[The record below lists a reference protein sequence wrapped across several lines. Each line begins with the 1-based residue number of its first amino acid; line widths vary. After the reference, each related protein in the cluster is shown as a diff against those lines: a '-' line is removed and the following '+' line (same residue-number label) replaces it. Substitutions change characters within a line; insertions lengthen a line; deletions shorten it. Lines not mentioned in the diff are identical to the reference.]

1 MSHISHKSCFRN
13 TNKCKP
19 NKCLLSIYIMTWYI
33 CISSTHEKKELVPE
47 PQNDKKRGKAMRRY
61 LFIIV
66 AVLFS
71 IGLVACS
78 GEEVEEK
85 EVDNIELA
93 DQDNSDE
100 SEEEEVEAAAESE
113 ETEETEEDKKK
124 IDEEVADTENVT
136 ASLISVEKIV
146 DKDFDEE
153 RYEIKFEVENKID
166 DLIVIQAREVSSD
179 GKMIDESMLM
189 MSQEISGGKSADAV
203 LTIES
208 FDEDLPE
215 IKDDL
220 EMKLQIIDGES
231 YMDIESIDVNI
242 DF

>member
-1 MSHISHKSCFRN
+1 M
-13 TNKCKP
+13 
-19 NKCLLSIYIMTWYI
+19 
-33 CISSTHEKKELVPE
+33 VPE
-47 PQNDKKRGKAMRRY
+47 PQNDKRRGKDMKRY

-66 AVLFS
+66 AVLLS

-78 GEEVEEK
+78 GDEVEEK
-85 EVDNIELA
+85 EVSNVDLT
-93 DQDNSDE
+93 DE
-100 SEEEEVEAAAESE
+100 GDTKEVDDAEEEVESTVEDE
-113 ETEETEEDKKK
+113 EAGTKEGVKE
-124 IDEEVADTENVT
+124 IDEEVADSDNIT
-136 ASLISVEKIV
+136 ARLISVEKIV

-153 RYEIKFEVENKID
+153 RYEIKFEVENKTD
-166 DLIVIQAREVSSD
+166 DLIVIQEREVSAD

-189 MSQEISGGKSADAV
+189 MSQEISGGKSADAI

-215 IKDDL
+215 IKEDL
-220 EMKLQIIDGES
+220 EMKLQVIDGES

>member
-1 MSHISHKSCFRN
+1 M
-13 TNKCKP
+13 
-19 NKCLLSIYIMTWYI
+19 
-33 CISSTHEKKELVPE
+33 VPE
-47 PQNDKKRGKAMRRY
+47 PQNNKKRGKELKRY

-66 AVLFS
+66 AVLLS

-78 GEEVEEK
+78 GDEVEEK
-85 EVDNIELA
+85 EVSNVDLT
-93 DQDNSDE
+93 DE
-100 SEEEEVEAAAESE
+100 GDTKEVDDAEEEVESTVEDE
-113 ETEETEEDKKK
+113 EAGEDVKE
-124 IDEEVADTENVT
+124 IDEEVADSDNIT
-136 ASLISVEKIV
+136 ARLISVEKIV

-153 RYEIKFEVENKID
+153 RYEIKFEVENKTD
-166 DLIVIQAREVSSD
+166 DLIVIQGREVSAD

-189 MSQEISGGKSADAV
+189 MSQEISVGKSADAI

-215 IKDDL
+215 IKEDL
-220 EMKLQIIDGES
+220 EMKLQVIDGES

>member
-1 MSHISHKSCFRN
+1 M
-13 TNKCKP
+13 
-19 NKCLLSIYIMTWYI
+19 
-33 CISSTHEKKELVPE
+33 VPE
-47 PQNDKKRGKAMRRY
+47 PQNNKKRGKELKRY

-66 AVLFS
+66 AVLLS

-78 GEEVEEK
+78 GDEVEEK
-85 EVDNIELA
+85 EVSNVDLT
-93 DQDNSDE
+93 DE
-100 SEEEEVEAAAESE
+100 GDTKEVDDAEEEVESTVEDE
-113 ETEETEEDKKK
+113 EAGEDVKE
-124 IDEEVADTENVT
+124 IDEEVADSDNIT
-136 ASLISVEKIV
+136 ARLISVEKIV

-153 RYEIKFEVENKID
+153 RYEIKFEVENKTD
-166 DLIVIQAREVSSD
+166 DLIVIQGREVSAD

-189 MSQEISGGKSADAV
+189 MSQEISGGKSADAI

-215 IKDDL
+215 IKEDL
-220 EMKLQIIDGES
+220 EMKLQVIDGES